1 MKKFNITLVLL
12 VIACLTV
19 PFVLGSC
26 QKKDTPAAAAPAA
39 QIESTTIKVGLVT
52 DVGGVNDQ
60 SFNQSAW
67 EGLQRVRDEKA
78 INVRYIESRDESNYA
93 PNIETFVD
101 EKYDLIWGVGFMLG
115 DAFAQ
120 AGKDY
125 PNQQFAIVDYAYSPD
140 QVPNNN
146 VTGVVFAAEECSFLV
161 GYIAGKVTK
170 TGKVGHVNGIASPTM
185 EGFAVGYYAGVL
197 AANPNAQIMGQ
208 YSGSFGDPAAGKA
221 IANQYFADGA
231 DIIYHAAGGTGAGV
245 IEAAREQNKWAIGV
259 DMDQNYI
266 APNNVLTSA
275 LKRVDNALYDV
286 SDMMRQGTL
295 KGGGTLLYNLKNNG
309 VGYATTGNHIPQD
322 VIAEVEAI
330 KARIIAGELKVP
342 ATAAQLNAQFP
353 GKYNLPA
360 VN

>member
-1 MKKFNITLVLL
+1 MLIKK
-12 VIACLTV
+12 A
-19 PFVLGSC
+19 VLGS
-26 QKKDTPAAAAPAA
+26 AALMLLAAFMACNKSGSA
-39 QIESTTIKVGLVT
+39 QSAGEGAREGEKTVKIGFVT

-67 EGLQRVRDEKA
+67 EGLQRFRDTTGA
-78 INVRYIESRDESNYA
+78 SVSYIESRDESNYA
-93 PNIETFVD
+93 PNIDTFAD
-101 EKYDLIWGVGFMLG
+101 QDCDLIWGVGFMLG

-125 PNQQFAIVDYAYSPD
+125 PDQQFAIVDYAYSPD
-140 QVPNNN
+140 QVPNKN

-170 TGKVGHVNGIASPTM
+170 TGKVGHINGIASPTM
-185 EGFAVGYYAGVL
+185 ESFAVGYYAGVL
-197 AANPNAQIMGQ
+197 TANPDVEIMGQ

-231 DIIYHAAGGTGAGV
+231 DIIYSAAGATGNGA

-266 APNNVLTSA
+266 APDNVLTSA
-275 LKRVDNALYDV
+275 LKRVDNALYDI
-286 SDMMRQGTL
+286 SDMARNGTL
-295 KGGGTLLYNLKNNG
+295 VGGGTLLYNLKNNG

-322 VIAEVEAI
+322 VINDVEAI
-330 KARIIAGELKVP
+330 KARIVSGELTVP
-342 ATAAQLNAQFP
+342 ASAAQIEALFP
-353 GKYNLPA
+353 GRYTMPA
-360 VN
+360 VEN

>member
-1 MKKFNITLVLL
+1 MAAVFLAFALIFT
-12 VIACLTV
+12 
-19 PFVLGSC
+19 GC
-26 QKKDTPAAAAPAA
+26 QKKTTQAPQAA
-39 QIESTTIKVGLVT
+39 QSSEKITKIGLVT

-67 EGLQRVRDEKA
+67 EGLQRLRTETGA
-78 INVRYIESRDESNYA
+78 NVSYIESKDESNYT
-93 PNIETFVD
+93 PNIDTFVD
-101 EKYDLIWGVGFMLG
+101 QKSDLIWGVGFMLG

-125 PNQQFAIVDYAYSPD
+125 PNQQFAIVDYAYAASD
-140 QVPNNN
+140 VPNKN
-146 VTGVVFAAEECSFLV
+146 VTGIVFSAEECSFLV

-170 TGKVGHVNGIASPTM
+170 TGKVGHVNGISSPTM
-185 EGFAVGYYAGVL
+185 ETFAVGYYAGVL
-197 AANPNAQIMGQ
+197 TANPNAQIMGQ
-208 YSGSFGDPAAGKA
+208 YSGSFGDPAAGKN
-221 IANQYFADGA
+221 IANQYFAAGA
-231 DIIYHAAGGTGAGV
+231 DIVYHAAGGTGAGV

-286 SDMMRQGTL
+286 SDSLRKGTYVP
-295 KGGGTLLYNLKNNG
+295 GSTLLYNLKNNG
-309 VGYATTGNHIPQD
+309 VGYATTGNHIPAD
-322 VIAEVEAI
+322 VIRDVEAI
-330 KARIIAGELKVP
+330 KAKIISGEQKVP
-342 ATAAQLNAQFP
+342 ATAAEINALFP

>member
-1 MKKFNITLVLL
+1 MKKVNVRLILSVLVLL
-12 VIACLTV
+12 TV
-19 PFVLGSC
+19 QLFLVNC
-26 QKKDTPAAAAPAA
+26 QKKETLAAASTA
-39 QIESTTIKVGLVT
+39 QAGASVVKVGLVT

-67 EGLQRVRDEKA
+67 EGLQRIRDEKG

-101 EKYDLIWGVGFMLG
+101 EKYDLVWGVGFMLG

-125 PNQQFAIVDYAYSPD
+125 PNQQFAIVDYAYSSD

-146 VTGVVFAAEECSFLV
+146 VTGVVFSAEECSFLV

-170 TGKVGHVNGIASPTM
+170 TNKVGHINGIASPTM
-185 EGFAVGYYAGVL
+185 ESFAVGYYAGVL
-197 AANPNAQIMGQ
+197 TANPNIQIMGQ

-231 DIIYHAAGGTGAGV
+231 DIIYSAAGATGNGA

-286 SDMMRQGTL
+286 SDMTRQGTL
-295 KGGGTLLYNLKNNG
+295 KGGSTLLYNLKNNG
-309 VGYATTGNHIPQD
+309 VGYSTTGNHIPQD
-322 VIAEVEAI
+322 VITEVEAI
-330 KARIIAGELKVP
+330 KAKIIAGEIKVP
-342 ATAAQLNAQFP
+342 ASAAELNAIFP
-353 GKYNLPA
+353 GRYNM
-360 VN
+360 

>member
-1 MKKFNITLVLL
+1 MKKISLLILSVSVLFG
-12 VIACLTV
+12 
-19 PFVLGSC
+19 FVGCKKQEASGS
-26 QKKDTPAAAAPAA
+26 QSGA
-39 QIESTTIKVGLVT
+39 QSSQSEAQAIKIGLVT

-67 EGLQRVRDEKA
+67 EGLQRFGQDTGV
-78 INVRYIESRDESNYA
+78 NVRYIESRDESNYA
-93 PNIETFVD
+93 PNVNTFVD
-101 EKYDLIWGVGFMLG
+101 EGYSLIWGVGFMLG
-115 DAFAQ
+115 DAMAQ

-125 PNQQFAIVDYAYSPD
+125 PNNQFAIVDFAYSPD

-185 EGFAVGYYAGVL
+185 ENFAVGYYAGVL
-197 AANPNAQIMGQ
+197 TANPNAQIMGQ

-286 SDMMRQGTL
+286 SEMMRQGTF
-295 KGGGTLLYNLKNNG
+295 KGGSTLLYNLKNDG
-309 VGYATTGNHIPQD
+309 VGYATTGNHIPPD
-322 VIAEVEAI
+322 VIAEVESV
-330 KARIIAGELKVP
+330 KAKIISGEVKVP
-342 ATAAQLNAQFP
+342 ATAAEINALFP
-353 GKYNLPA
+353 GKYNLPGT
-360 VN
+360 N

>member
-1 MKKFNITLVLL
+1 MKKINVLNLSVLVLL
-12 VIACLTV
+12 AALCIFAGCKKQEA
-19 PFVLGSC
+19 LGS
-26 QKKDTPAAAAPAA
+26 QSVA
-39 QIESTTIKVGLVT
+39 QDGQSIQIGLVT

-67 EGLQRVRDEKA
+67 EGLQRFTQDTGL
-78 INVRYIESRDESNYA
+78 NVRYIESRDESNYA
-93 PNIETFVD
+93 PNINTFVD
-101 EKYDLIWGVGFMLG
+101 EGYDLIWGVGFMLG
-115 DAFAQ
+115 DAMAQ
-120 AGKDY
+120 AGRDY
-125 PNQQFAIVDYAYSPD
+125 PDNQFAIIDFAYSPD

-146 VTGVVFAAEECSFLV
+146 VSGVVFAAEECSFLV
-161 GYIAGKVTK
+161 GFIAGKVTE

-185 EGFAVGYYAGVL
+185 ESFAVGYYAGVL
-197 AANPNAQIMGQ
+197 TANPDVQIMGQ

-231 DIIYHAAGGTGAGV
+231 DVIYHAAGGTGAGV

-266 APNNVLTSA
+266 APDNVLTSA

-286 SDMMRQGTL
+286 SDMMRQGTF
-295 KGGGTLLYNLKNNG
+295 KGGSTLLYNLKNNG

-322 VIAEVEAI
+322 VITEVEAI
-330 KARIIAGELKVP
+330 KARIVAGELTVP
-342 ATAAQLNAQFP
+342 ATAAEIEAQFP

-360 VN
+360 TN

>member
-1 MKKFNITLVLL
+1 LKKISLL
-12 VIACLTV
+12 ILAAILLSAQVIFAGGQKSS
-19 PFVLGSC
+19 GSS
-26 QKKDTPAAAAPAA
+26 QAPA
-39 QIESTTIKVGLVT
+39 IKVGLVT

-67 EGLQRVRDEKA
+67 EGLQRFGKDTG

-93 PNIETFVD
+93 PNINTFVD
-101 EKYDLIWGVGFMLG
+101 ENYNLIWGVGFMLG
-115 DAFAQ
+115 DAMAQ

-125 PNQQFAIVDYAYSPD
+125 PNNQFAIVDFAYSPD

-161 GYIAGKVTK
+161 GFIAGKVTK
-170 TGKVGHVNGIASPTM
+170 TGKVGHINGIASPTM
-185 EGFAVGYYAGVL
+185 ESFAVGYYAGVL
-197 AANPNAQIMGQ
+197 TANPNAQIMGQ

-231 DIIYHAAGGTGAGV
+231 DIIYHAAGGTGAGM

-286 SDMMRQGTL
+286 SETVRRGTF
-295 KGGGTLLYNLKNNG
+295 KGGDTLLYNLKNDG
-309 VGYATTGNHIPQD
+309 VGYATTGNHIPPE
-322 VIAEVEAI
+322 VITEVEAI
-330 KARIIAGELKVP
+330 KAKIISGELKVP
-342 ATAAQLNAQFP
+342 ATAAELNAQFP
-353 GKYNLPA
+353 GKYNMPA
-360 VN
+360 TN